1 VHQGRRPLVFFG
13 ARGVMGLE
21 LTLYGPARALHS
33 GHYGNWAPNP
43 AVALAALVSGLHG
56 PDGRVKVD
64 GFYEGTA
71 SPTAAEREA
80 LRAVPAVEAAMRA
93 ELGLADAAT
102 PRLPLAEG
110 ILEPALN
117 VRGLEAG
124 RVADAATNSIPTEAR
139 ASFDFRMVPGQTPA
153 RLAEVFEAHLRKQG
167 YTVVHEAP
175 SVEQR
180 RQNARLVRLH
190 WEGGYPASRAAMD
203 SPFARGVVAAV
214 AQATGQEVVRL
225 PTLGGSIPMHL
236 FDDVFGVPALGLP
249 IANHDNNQHAANE
262 NLRVQNLRDGI
273 AIFAGVLSDLG
284 KAWP

>member
-1 VHQGRRPLVFFG
+1 VMVGDGLFG
-13 ARGVMGLE
+13 LLAGKFHCIG
-21 LTLYGPARALHS
+21 GPYAWEYTYHAL
-33 GHYGNWAPNP
+33 G
-43 AVALAALVSGLHG
+43 AL
-56 PDGRVKVD
+56 
-64 GFYEGTA
+64 
-71 SPTAAEREA
+71 
-80 LRAVPAVEAAMRA
+80 
-93 ELGLADAAT
+93 
-102 PRLPLAEG
+102 
-110 ILEPALN
+110 
-117 VRGLEAG
+117 G

-225 PTLGGSIPMHL
+225 PTLGGSIPMHV